1 MTDDVSHDRDET
13 QFTPPTF
20 DEFPPTSYEDW
31 RAAAEA
37 SLKGA
42 PFEKKLLTPTYEGI
56 TLQPLYFQKDA
67 QNIAHQYTIPGV
79 PPYVRSNK
87 TRGYLKDSWRI
98 AQEITAGM
106 PEDYNVAL
114 QHDMQRGQSAVMLI
128 LDQATRAGYDPDHAE
143 AGQVGIDGLSLASF
157 ADFKSA
163 LKGVDLRETPIYIE
177 AATIPLPLTAF
188 LVAMANEEGVSLSD
202 LRGCIASDPLGELVR
217 YGVLPTPLE
226 TAYDEMAMLTKWSV
240 DKVNLL
246 QTIAIHSYQYHNG
259 GGSAV
264 HELAFVMA
272 TAVEYLREMQKRG
285 LEIDVIA
292 PRMRFMFSVGANF
305 FMEIAKLR
313 AAKLLWSQIIEA
325 FGGNEI
331 SQRMKL
337 HVRTATINKSML
349 DPYVNM
355 LRTTTEALSG
365 AIGGVDS
372 MTVGAFDEVCHI
384 PDEFARR
391 IARNQQLILQ
401 DEVNLTK
408 LIDPAG
414 GSWYVETLTDE
425 VARKSWELFQKIEAQ
440 GGMAQALQDETPQ
453 TMIRELMEARNTN
466 LATRKD
472 GLVGTNMYPNLTEA
486 RIEPDQTDYR
496 HLHAKRAKQI
506 MAQRNE
512 KLKISGTLEGAG
524 ALDTLVEAA
533 MNGATLE
540 QMTRAHR
547 QAQIEDELMIVPVAT
562 YRLSEPYEH
571 LRFAA
576 ENYRAKHGHL
586 PQIFMANMGS
596 LAQYKARAEF
606 SKGFF
611 EAGGFELLD
620 SDGAGYDSPEDAVKA
635 AIASGAGAMVICS
648 TDDTYP
654 EIVPAL
660 VKQIKHAQPKL
671 IVILAGYPQA
681 HVEAFK
687 SAGVDEFIH
696 LKADCLGINQT
707 LLERLGVM

>member
-1 MTDDVSHDRDET
+1 MSDDVSRNIDEN
-13 QFTPPTF
+13 QVDPPTF
-20 DEFPPTSYEDW
+20 DEFSPTSYDEW

-42 PFEKKLLTPTYEGI
+42 PFDKKLLTSTYEGI
-56 TLQPLYFQKDA
+56 TLKPLYFQQDA
-67 QNIAHQYTIPGV
+67 QDIAHQYTIPGV

-98 AQEITAGM
+98 AQEITAGS
-106 PEDYNVAL
+106 PEDYNQAL
-114 QHDMQRGQSAVMLI
+114 QHDMARGQSAVMLI
-128 LDQATRAGYDPDHAE
+128 LDQATRAGYDPDHVE
-143 AGQVGIDGLSLASF
+143 SGQVGIDGLSIASF
-157 ADFKSA
+157 ADFKTA
-163 LKGVDLRETPIYIE
+163 LKGVDLKETPIYIE

-188 LVAMANEEGVSLSD
+188 LVAMANEEGIELSD
-202 LRGCIASDPLGELVR
+202 LRGCVATDPLGELVR
-217 YGVLPTPLE
+217 YGILPTKLRV
-226 TAYDEMAMLTKWSV
+226 AYDEMAMLTHWAV
-240 DKVNLL
+240 DHVNAL

-259 GGSAV
+259 GANAV

-272 TAVEYLREMQKRG
+272 TAVEYVREMQKRG

-313 AAKLLWSQIIEA
+313 AAKLLWSQIVSA

-337 HVRTATINKSML
+337 HARTATINKSML

-355 LRTTTEALSG
+355 LRTTTESLSG

-372 MTVGAFDEVCHI
+372 MTSGAFDEVCNV

-391 IARNQQLILQ
+391 IARNQQVILQ
-401 DEVNLTK
+401 SEVNLTR

-425 VARKSWELFQKIEAQ
+425 LARKSWSLFQKIEAK
-440 GGMAQALQDETPQ
+440 GGMLQALRDETPQ
-453 TMIRELMEARNTN
+453 TMIREMMVGRQTN

-472 GLVGTNMYPNLTEA
+472 VIVGTNMYPNLTEK
-486 RIEPDQTDYR
+486 RIEPDRTDYR
-496 HLHAKRAKQI
+496 HLHTKRAQEI
-506 MAQRNE
+506 MAQRDENM
-512 KLKISGTLEGAG
+512 KITGVLDGAG

-533 MNGATLE
+533 MSGATLE

-547 QAQIEDELMIVPVAT
+547 QAQDGESQMIVPVPT
-562 YRLSEPYEH
+562 YRLSESFER

-576 ENYRAKHGHL
+576 ENYRSKHRHF
-586 PQIFMANMGS
+586 PQIFLAKMGAV
-596 LAQYKARAEF
+596 AQHKARVEF
-606 SKGFF
+606 TKGFF
-611 EAGGFELLD
+611 EVGGFECID
-620 SDGAGYDSPEDAVKA
+620 QGDGYATPEEASKA
-635 AIASGAGAMVICS
+635 ALASGAGALVICS

-660 VKQIKHAQPKL
+660 VQQIKTANPDM

-681 HVEAFK
+681 HIDAFK

-696 LKADCLGINQT
+696 LKANCLTINET
-707 LLERLGVM
+707 LQERLGVL